1 MLSMTAT
8 VTFGTDMSRHHSL
21 EQNRRKQRRYRDNKY
36 WAADVRSRITP
47 EIEAKLLD
55 APHPFF
61 NDEWQS
67 LYCYVDWL
75 LNHGQSYKARQI
87 IDAL

>member
-1 MLSMTAT
+1 
-8 VTFGTDMSRHHSL
+8 MSRHHSL

-47 EIEAKLLD
+47 EIEEKLLL
-55 APHPFF
+55 APHPHIA
-61 NDEWQS
+61 DESHS
-67 LYCYVDWL
+67 LYTYIDWL
-75 LNHGQSYKARQI
+75 LGHGQSFKARQI